1 MSQTN
6 PPARPQEKRSE
17 KRIRTFQTCVRLN
30 REEDRQLKRI
40 AKAAKT
46 SRQWVVRALLMD
58 LKLEPVQIYPEE
70 TYRAIIELG
79 RNFNEAVKTLHITG
93 EFPPES
99 VQRLLSETKE
109 LRGRLCSK

>member
-1 MSQTN
+1 MNQAITPGVSKK
-6 PPARPQEKRSE
+6 KRSE
-17 KRIRTFQTCVRLN
+17 KRIRTLQIFMRLT
-30 REEDRQLKRI
+30 REEDRQLAKI

-46 SRQWVVRALLMD
+46 SRQMVLRALLMD

-79 RNFNEAVKTLHITG
+79 RNLNEAVKALHITG

-99 VQRLLSETKE
+99 VQKLMLETRA